1 MYVYIGFVYVIVRD
15 RDREIESDYDS
26 DIEGNREIDCGEI
39 FLLEVYIEKEVRR

>member
-1 MYVYIGFVYVIVRD
+1 MIVRD

-26 DIEGNREIDCGEI
+26 DIERNREIDRGEI